1 LGGEWQWFSCN
12 KALSVLE
19 KLPFC
24 SHRTSSTL
32 FPCFPHARHTSQ
44 AWAMSLGDEWRWFS
58 YYKALSVLEK
68 LPFRIRSAQQVQGLP
83 SIGSSL
89 QGKIQEIL
97 SYSMIKKLRAYQA
110 DDMVRTLALFGTV
123 WGVGPRTARRF
134 YSAGHRSLRQLAGD
148 PSLTPT
154 QRIALRFH
162 EDMNKRIPRDEV
174 AAMAALVVKEGD
186 ALQPG
191 VSAARGECCEGWVLP
206 GISIVCGGSYRRG
219 KATSGDMDFIITHP
233 DGARECCRGKAT
245 SGDMDFIIT
254 HPDGASHCGLLERLV
269 GGSTEARGLGC
280 HCGFLEKSSSGLGDR
295 GPSWSPPFPSPS
307 DLIPLCPLHIALTC
321 NRSHR
326 GFLDRLVGR
335 LKLVGFLTE
344 DLMVGTHHSQQ
355 PHGEGKGVDTYFG
368 LCKQA
373 GREQRHRIDF
383 KVYPWEQYPF
393 GLIQWTGNDVL
404 NRRMRL
410 FAEAKGYRLDDHGL
424 VLRNAVS

>member
-44 AWAMSLGDEWRWFS
+44 AWAMSGAGLGDEWRWFS

-148 PSLTPT
+148 PGLTPT

-174 AAMAALVVKEGD
+174 AAMAALVVKEGE

-206 GISIVCGGSYRRG
+206 GIAIVCGGSYRRG

-233 DGARECCRGKAT
+233 DGA
-245 SGDMDFIIT
+245 
-254 HPDGASHCGLLERLV
+254 
-269 GGSTEARGLGC
+269 
-280 HCGFLEKSSSGLGDR
+280 
-295 GPSWSPPFPSPS
+295 
-307 DLIPLCPLHIALTC
+307 
-321 NRSHR
+321 SHR

-424 VLRNAVS
+424 VLRNAVPGKAAGKSISCGSERAVFDFLGLPWLEPHERNL

>member
-1 LGGEWQWFSCN
+1 MNYNMPGT
-12 KALSVLE
+12 
-19 KLPFC
+19 
-24 SHRTSSTL
+24 R
-32 FPCFPHARHTSQ
+32 PHAMPRIKSRESQ
-44 AWAMSLGDEWRWFS
+44 GSLQSQGIKGHWEICRQMNELKNIYKDGLGDEWRWFS

-68 LPFRIRSAQQVQGLP
+68 LPFRIGSAQQVQGLP

-97 SYSMIKKLRAYQA
+97 SYGMIKKLRAYQA
-110 DDMVRTLALFGTV
+110 DEMVRTLALFGTV

-148 PSLTPT
+148 PGLTPT

-162 EDMNKRIPRDEV
+162 NDMNKRIPRDEV
-174 AAMAALVVKEGD
+174 AAMAALVVQEGE

-191 VSAARGECCEGWVLP
+191 V
-206 GISIVCGGSYRRG
+206 SIVCGGSYRRG

-233 DGARECCRGKAT
+233 DGA
-245 SGDMDFIIT
+245 
-254 HPDGASHCGLLERLV
+254 
-269 GGSTEARGLGC
+269 
-280 HCGFLEKSSSGLGDR
+280 
-295 GPSWSPPFPSPS
+295 
-307 DLIPLCPLHIALTC
+307 
-321 NRSHR
+321 SHR
-326 GFLDRLVGR
+326 GFLERLVSQ

-368 LCKQA
+368 LCKQT

-383 KVYPWEQYPF
+383 KVVGAATGCWLVDGTVYPWEQYPF

-404 NRRMRL
+404 NRR
-410 FAEAKGYRLDDHGL
+410 
-424 VLRNAVS
+424 

>member
-148 PSLTPT
+148 PGLTPT

-174 AAMAALVVKEGD
+174 AAMAALVVKEGE

-206 GISIVCGGSYRRG
+206 GIAIVCGGSYRRG

-233 DGARECCRGKAT
+233 DGA
-245 SGDMDFIIT
+245 
-254 HPDGASHCGLLERLV
+254 
-269 GGSTEARGLGC
+269 
-280 HCGFLEKSSSGLGDR
+280 
-295 GPSWSPPFPSPS
+295 
-307 DLIPLCPLHIALTC
+307 
-321 NRSHR
+321 SHR